1 VIRNLVLVAA
11 SFLGLGV
18 EGITLAVLSTRRAS
32 PNPAE
37 DEPQP
42 QPTPSRRGSALRGA
56 LATLHP
62 FRLDHRVVL
71 GIVLAALAAI
81 ARSWLLV
88 VPSLVIGYVLGDLF
102 LKPALAESV
111 EELSSML
118 QFIIDFRSGLL
129 AGGVSVPT
137 ALELALEAQPSGAF
151 TAARRPPY
159 HQIADPSAMEQ
170 DARRALAE
178 LLTTTNPF
186 IHITDVLVF
195 PSLRATNLRIATQ
208 LDLLGDVLLQQVQ
221 SYRSLVVTEL
231 LSSLGEMRLI
241 TLITVG
247 AVYATPVALGSS
259 LASDLGLALLAQL
272 VAIGASGPSC
282 SGPCRCAAI
291 SPSSFD
297 TSREDPWTQP
307 CSRSWS
313 AQELAPAWS
322 GSCSHSSGS
331 AEQLLSTATA
341 LRSPT
346 PMPPSASRWLD
357 G

>member
-1 VIRNLVLVAA
+1 
-11 SFLGLGV
+11 
-18 EGITLAVLSTRRAS
+18 
-32 PNPAE
+32 
-37 DEPQP
+37 
-42 QPTPSRRGSALRGA
+42 
-56 LATLHP
+56 
-62 FRLDHRVVL
+62 
-71 GIVLAALAAI
+71 
-81 ARSWLLV
+81 
-88 VPSLVIGYVLGDLF
+88 VIGYVLGDLF

-151 TAARRPPY
+151 TAARRAPY

-178 LLTTTNPF
+178 LLTTTTNPF

-195 PSLRATNLRIATQ
+195 LSLRATNLRIATQ

-247 AVYATPVALGSS
+247 AVYATLVALGSS

-272 VAIGASGPSC
+272 VAIGGVGA
-282 SGPCRCAAI
+282 
-291 SPSSFD
+291 
-297 TSREDPWTQP
+297 
-307 CSRSWS
+307 
-313 AQELAPAWS
+313 
-322 GSCSHSSGS
+322 
-331 AEQLLSTATA
+331 QLLWA
-341 LRSPT
+341 LSLRRDLT
-346 PMPPSASRWLD
+346 FKLRYL
-357 G
+357 

>member
-18 EGITLAVLSTRRAS
+18 AGITLAVLSTRRAS
-32 PNPAE
+32 PDPAE

-42 QPTPSRRGSALRGA
+42 QPTPTRRGSSLRGA

-151 TAARRPPY
+151 TAARRAPY

-178 LLTTTNPF
+178 LLTTTTNPF

-195 PSLRATNLRIATQ
+195 LSLRATNLRIATQ

-247 AVYATPVALGSS
+247 AVYATLVALGSS

-272 VAIGASGPSC
+272 VAIGGVGA
-282 SGPCRCAAI
+282 
-291 SPSSFD
+291 
-297 TSREDPWTQP
+297 
-307 CSRSWS
+307 
-313 AQELAPAWS
+313 
-322 GSCSHSSGS
+322 
-331 AEQLLSTATA
+331 QLLWA
-341 LRSPT
+341 LSLRRDLT
-346 PMPPSASRWLD
+346 FKLRYL
-357 G
+357 